1 MPTKCDYILFF
12 NVVFVVLLDYI
23 ELHKTTLFLP
33 FVVKFVVAF
42 QIYFESFFEIHT
54 VHIS

>member
-1 MPTKCDYILFF
+1 MSTKCDYILFF

-23 ELHKTTLFLP
+23 EPHKTTLFLP

-42 QIYFESFFEIHT
+42 QLYSESFFEIHM